1 METIARFRSDFPEK
15 FGIPRQSSL
24 TSLTGKII
32 FEKKYRAVEAVRC
45 LDEFSYIWILWEFSE
60 NLCDKFS
67 PTIRPPK
74 LGGNKRVGVFASR
87 SPFRPNNIGLSSV
100 KLLKIDTK
108 CEAAPIIY
116 VEGADIMDNT
126 PIFDIKPY
134 IPYTDCHTDA
144 LSGYSVN
151 SPSLKVNI
159 PESLL
164 EIIPHSKRKGLIEAL
179 ENDPRPGYQ
188 NSPERI
194 YTMSF
199 SDFEVSF
206 TVDKHILTVAN
217 IHKRNAR

>member
-1 METIARFRSDFPEK
+1 MKTIAKFKSDFPEK
-15 FGIPRQSSL
+15 FGIPRQSGL

-32 FEKKYRAVEAVRC
+32 FEKDFRCSDAVRC

-60 NLCDKFS
+60 NKCDDFS

-100 KLLKIDTK
+100 RLIKIDRE
-108 CEAAPIIY
+108 CENAPVIY

-134 IPYTDCHTDA
+134 IPYTDCHPDA
-144 LSGYSVN
+144 AVGFSVN
-151 SPSLKVNI
+151 GNSIKVNI
-159 PESLL
+159 PEDLL
-164 EIIPHSKRKGLIEAL
+164 EIIPEEKRKGLTEVL

-188 NSPERI
+188 NDPERI

-199 SDFEVSF
+199 SEFEVSF
-206 TVDKHILTVAN
+206 SVNENVLTVTN
-217 IHKRNAR
+217 IYKRNFR